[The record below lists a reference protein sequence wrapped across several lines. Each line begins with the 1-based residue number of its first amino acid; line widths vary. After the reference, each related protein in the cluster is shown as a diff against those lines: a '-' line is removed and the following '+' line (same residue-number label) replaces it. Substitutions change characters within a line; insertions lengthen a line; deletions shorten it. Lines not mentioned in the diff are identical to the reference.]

1 MIFLLLSEL
10 QKKDI
15 ITIENGNNIGR
26 VVDVEIDNNGN
37 ILNIIAEKRKFLISI
52 FKNSEVSFKYSD
64 IVKIGIDVILIKK
77 WIFDNIYVW
86 RKKVYLY
93 V

>member
-1 MIFLLLSEL
+1 MLLSEL

-77 WIFDNIYVW
+77 
-86 RKKVYLY
+86 
-93 V
+93 

>member
-1 MIFLLLSEL
+1 MLLSEL

-15 ITIENGNNIGR
+15 ITIDNGNNIGR

-77 WIFDNIYVW
+77 
-86 RKKVYLY
+86 
-93 V
+93 